1 MSMEASV
8 EFTEEGSDAE
18 MSREMPVLMDVMDE
32 AKANPMPMDISNVT
46 GSKKAAMLAEENA
59 AAQEMTTSST
69 GAIPASV
76 NMGDTVRAE
85 QPAAAAAVEEEEA
98 RSQLV
103 PAEEARTLDQFLL
116 SLKGF
121 TLRDV
126 EQFKFNGVHTV
137 NQIRSTLSKDLYNI
151 DISEEK
157 IDRAIAALKK
167 TTKPASYG
175 FVTALQVKKERQQL
189 PRISTG
195 SKQLDG
201 ILGGGVEAG
210 SLTEFFGE
218 FCCGKTQ
225 ICHTMS
231 VIAQLPNHMGGN
243 NGRVLYLD
251 TEGTFRPERIQQ
263 IAEERGLPPDSVMD
277 NILVARAIN
286 SEHLMELLIEA
297 AGHMCN
303 SEEQFALIIVDSI
316 MAGFRVD
323 YKSDEIMLRQTTLGR
338 VLAKLQK
345 LSEEFKVAVV
355 LSNQVASQGGYH
367 STGRSDQPKP
377 IGGHVIAHAST
388 TRVALRKGPDETK
401 IGKIY
406 DSPYLPEGEC
416 VFGITD
422 RGIYDP

>member
-1 MSMEASV
+1 V
-8 EFTEEGSDAE
+8 EFAEESDAE
-18 MSREMPVLMDVMDE
+18 MTTTNRSQARGEGGGMPVLMDVIDE
-32 AKANPMPMDISNVT
+32 AKANPVPMEVSDVT
-46 GSKKAAMLAEENA
+46 GKNDGTSTKTASKGGNA
-59 AAQEMTTSST
+59 AAQETSS
-69 GAIPASV
+69 ASLIPASV
-76 NMGDTVRAE
+76 TGDAMRVSAANAEEE
-85 QPAAAAAVEEEEA
+85 QP
-98 RSQLV
+98 LV
-103 PAEEARTLDQFLL
+103 MDMDDTNSLDQFLL
-116 SLKGF
+116 AMNGF
-121 TLRDV
+121 TARDV
-126 EQFKFNGVHTV
+126 EQFKLYGVHTV
-137 NQIRSTLSKDLYNI
+137 NQVRTTLSKELYNM
-151 DISEEK
+151 DIAEDK
-157 IDRAIAALKK
+157 IDRMLKALKR
-167 TTKPASYG
+167 TTKPANYG
-175 FVTALQVKKERQQL
+175 FITALQVKKERQQL

-195 SKQLDG
+195 SKGLDG
-201 ILGGGVEAG
+201 ILGGGVESG

-231 VIAQLPNHMGGN
+231 VIAQLPPDMGGN

-263 IAEERGLPPDSVMD
+263 IAEERGLPPDTVMD

-297 AGHMCN
+297 GGHMCS

-355 LSNQVASQGGYH
+355 LSNQVASQGMN
-367 STGRSDQPKP
+367 SVIKNENPKP

-388 TRVALRKGPDETK
+388 TRVSLRKGPDETK
-401 IGKIY
+401 LAKIY

-416 VFGITD
+416 CFAIGD